1 MKIRFTYIVVA
12 LFLVVIIMF
21 STSCSSNFI
30 PFSNDKMG
38 FPYEG
43 FASKD
48 KKEHLTN
55 NIKKE
60 KMTSLSPSEV
70 SPKKVEGFEGLLPAP
85 YADNAL
91 IDPFFKAESKQD
103 CQGSGLTKGSGNLCL
118 TPELK
123 NLLQTRGNNA
133 TGGDFQIGN

>member
-12 LFLVVIIMF
+12 LFLAFIIMF

-30 PFSNDKMG
+30 PYSNNKMG

-43 FASKD
+43 FGNKD
-48 KKEHLTN
+48 NKDLVTNKKES
-55 NIKKE
+55 
-60 KMTSLSPSEV
+60 MAPLSPSEV

-91 IDPFFKAESKQD
+91 IDPFFKAESRQD
-103 CQGSGLTKGSGNLCL
+103 CKSSGLTKGAGNLCL
-118 TPELK
+118 TPELQT
-123 NLLQTRGNNA
+123 LLQTRGKNA

>member
-12 LFLVVIIMF
+12 LFLAFIIMF

-30 PFSNDKMG
+30 PYSNDMMG

-55 NIKKE
+55 KKE

-91 IDPFFKAESKQD
+91 IDPFFKAESRQD
-103 CQGSGLTKGSGNLCL
+103 CKSSGLTKGAGNLCL
-118 TPELK
+118 TPELQT
-123 NLLQTRGNNA
+123 LLQTRGKNA
-133 TGGDFQIGN
+133 TGGDFQIGH

>member
-12 LFLVVIIMF
+12 LFLAFVIMF

-43 FASKD
+43 FSEGNKN
-48 KKEHLTN
+48 KKHH
-55 NIKKE
+55 KKE

>member
-43 FASKD
+43 FASND
-48 KKEHLTN
+48 KKEHLVTN
-55 NIKKE
+55 KKE
-60 KMTSLSPSEV
+60 SMAALSPREV
-70 SPKKVEGFEGLLPAP
+70 NPKKVEGFESLFPAP
-85 YADNAL
+85 YADTAL
-91 IDPFFKAESKQD
+91 IDPFFKAETKAE
-103 CQGSGLTKGSGNLCL
+103 CQGSGLTKGSGSLCL

>member
-43 FASKD
+43 FSNND
-48 KKEHLTN
+48 KKDLVTN
-55 NIKKE
+55 KKE
-60 KMTSLSPSEV
+60 SMAALSPREV
-70 SPKKVEGFEGLLPAP
+70 SPKKVEGFESLFPAP
-85 YADNAL
+85 YEDTAL
-91 IDPFFKAESKQD
+91 IDPFFKAESRPD
-103 CQGSGLTKGSGNLCL
+103 CQDSGLTKGSGSLCL

-133 TGGDFQIGN
+133 TGGHFQIGN

>member
-48 KKEHLTN
+48 KKEHFVTN
-55 NIKKE
+55 KKE
-60 KMTSLSPSEV
+60 SMAALSPSEI
-70 SPKKVEGFEGLLPAP
+70 SPKKVEGFESLFPAP
-85 YADNAL
+85 YEDTAL
-91 IDPFFKAESKQD
+91 IDPFFKAETKAE
-103 CQGSGLTKGSGNLCL
+103 CQGSGLTKGSGSLCL

>member
-12 LFLVVIIMF
+12 LFLAFVIMF

-43 FASKD
+43 FSNNKKD
-48 KKEHLTN
+48 LVTNKKES
-55 NIKKE
+55 
-60 KMTSLSPSEV
+60 MAALSPSEV
-70 SPKKVEGFEGLLPAP
+70 SLKKVEGFEGLLPAP
-85 YADNAL
+85 YADTAL
-91 IDPFFKAESKQD
+91 IDPFFKAESRQD
-103 CQGSGLTKGSGNLCL
+103 CQGSGLTKGSGSLCL

-123 NLLQTRGNNA
+123 TLLQTRGKNA